1 MLNWNT
7 CLQMIDLTTN
17 SGDMKK
23 DNEREEED
31 RVMSE
36 ELIPRLMNNTYQD
49 YFEEDGEIIA
59 GREDNYKAFVWFVK
73 NVLSAINFERNNKR
87 AKKVYDEEDPNF
99 ISGVYSVTDEA
110 FGLLMLKNYEKRWRN
125 QVKFPRYKLKDLT
138 KEEKYMAQFTSSLKE
153 NAKLSWSGEG
163 IRQYNEWMDKVE
175 VLRGQKKQEWTW
187 RGSCWKN
194 WKRAKKEAVG
204 KEKMPLLSMF
214 QKWEGTWPEN

>member
-1 MLNWNT
+1 
-7 CLQMIDLTTN
+7 MIDLTTN

-138 KEEKYMAQFTSSLKE
+138 KEEKYMAQFTSSLKG

-175 VLRGQKKQEWTW
+175 WLRGRKKKGVDTERFMLEKLEKGQKGSR
-187 RGSCWKN
+187 RGKN
-194 WKRAKKEAVG
+194 AALEHVP
-204 KEKMPLLSMF
+204 KMGGDLARKLESLNDDD
-214 QKWEGTWPEN
+214 E